1 MAALEAAQQQLESAV
16 ARLEATA
23 ARMAGRRG
31 EPLPAAASDELD
43 GLREECERLARELEA
58 AATANARLAA
68 ATEEAERRL
77 GEAMRH
83 LETIGGD

>member
-16 ARLEATA
+16 ARLEAAT
-23 ARMAGRRG
+23 ARMAERRRG
-31 EPLPAAASDELD
+31 PLPAAATEELD
-43 GLREECERLARELEA
+43 GLREECERLSRELEA
-58 AATANARLAA
+58 ASAANARLAA
-68 ATEEAERRL
+68 AAEEAERRL